1 MKLNIFKLFRY
12 FIKIKLIIIFLC
24 VCLIYNT
31 KMESDNFNTNLER
44 FLGIIIW
51 ILLYEYLV
59 IKKAW
64 RTLCIFINNLK
75 IIKQSIFKIII
86 NKMSKTSILFIICL
100 YFSVKWSTVLTTYV
114 QSPTTYKKFYK
125 NTRFSFHLI
134 LKIEL
139 LDNASWKRL
148 LSIKL

>member
-12 FIKIKLIIIFLC
+12 FIKIKLIIIFLS

-44 FLGIIIW
+44 FLGTIIW

-86 NKMSKTSILFIICL
+86 NKMSKTSILFIICQ
-100 YFSVKWSTVLTTYV
+100 YFSVKWSTVLTYV